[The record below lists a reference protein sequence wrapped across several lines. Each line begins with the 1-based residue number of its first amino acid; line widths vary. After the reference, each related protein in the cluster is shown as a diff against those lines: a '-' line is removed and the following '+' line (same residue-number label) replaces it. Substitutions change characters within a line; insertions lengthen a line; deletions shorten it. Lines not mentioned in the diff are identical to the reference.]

1 MDIERLT
8 KTQIVLL
15 TLLVSFMTS
24 IATGIVTVTLMD
36 QAPPAITQTINRV
49 VERTIEKVVPDK
61 SQGASVITKEVTVVV
76 KEDDLITDSIE
87 KNSKSVVRIKE
98 INADGGAGKLAGLG
112 VIVSRDGLIATD
124 SSVIKGDS
132 VYMIETAKGETFN
145 ANAIKAN
152 SENSSE
158 KLSVFLAIEIPE
170 GEDEIVFPPIA
181 FLSKETFKLGQTVI
195 SLTGEERTDVAI
207 GIISGLVEDEI
218 TVSTSTTATVLSII
232 KTSIN
237 EKDVLVGSPL
247 INIFGEVIGISTTDS
262 FIGRTALFKPVS
274 GIKSALSDL
283 QANASVETS
292 EEVPV
297 E

>member
-8 KTQIVLL
+8 KTQIILL

-49 VERTIEKVVPDK
+49 VERTIERVVPDK

-87 KNSKSVVRIKE
+87 KNSKSVVRIRK
-98 INADGGAGKLAGLG
+98 INADGSAGKLSGLG
-112 VIVSRDGLIATD
+112 VIVSRNGLIATD

-132 VYMIETAKGETFN
+132 VYMIETAKGETFK

-152 SENSSE
+152 GETISEE
-158 KLSVFLAIEIPE
+158 LSVFLVIEIPE
-170 GEDEIVFPPIA
+170 GEDEIIFSPVT
-181 FLSKETFKLGQTVI
+181 FLSVNTFKLGQTVI
-195 SLTGEERTDVAI
+195 SITGEERTDVAI
-207 GIISGLVEDEI
+207 GIISGLIEDEI
-218 TVSTSTTATVLSII
+218 TVSTSTTMTVLSII
-232 KTSIN
+232 KTNIN
-237 EKDVLVGSPL
+237 EKEVLVGSPL

-262 FIGRTALFKPVS
+262 FIGRTALFKPIS
-274 GIKSALSDL
+274 DIKTALSNI
-283 QANASVETS
+283 QANAKEVA
-292 EEVPV
+292 EEVPA

>member
-8 KTQIVLL
+8 KTQIILL

-49 VERTIEKVVPDK
+49 VERTIERVVPDK

-87 KNSKSVVRIKE
+87 KNSKSVVRIRK
-98 INADGGAGKLAGLG
+98 INADGSAGKLSGLG
-112 VIVSRDGLIATD
+112 VIVSRNGLIATD

-132 VYMIETAKGETFN
+132 VYMIETAKGETFK

-152 SENSSE
+152 GETISEE
-158 KLSVFLAIEIPE
+158 LSVFLVIEIPE
-170 GEDEIVFPPIA
+170 GEDEIIFSPVT
-181 FLSKETFKLGQTVI
+181 FLSVNTFKLGQTVI
-195 SLTGEERTDVAI
+195 SITGEERTDVAI
-207 GIISGLVEDEI
+207 GIISGLIEDEI
-218 TVSTSTTATVLSII
+218 TVSTSTTMTVLSII
-232 KTSIN
+232 KTNIN
-237 EKDVLVGSPL
+237 EKEVLVGSPL

-262 FIGRTALFKPVS
+262 FIGRTALFKPIS
-274 GIKSALSDL
+274 DIKTALSNI
-283 QANASVETS
+283 QANAKKVA
-292 EEVPV
+292 EEVPA